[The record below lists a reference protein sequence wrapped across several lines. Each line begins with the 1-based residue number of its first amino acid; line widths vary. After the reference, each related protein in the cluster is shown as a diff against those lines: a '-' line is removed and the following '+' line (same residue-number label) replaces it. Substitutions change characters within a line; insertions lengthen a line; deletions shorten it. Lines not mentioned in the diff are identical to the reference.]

1 MASCFIL
8 LSPYLMERH
17 NTGGMEKPSS
27 GPVLMSPGY
36 EKPVTANRIICEFF
50 ECLVECQGKDRSFRI
65 I

>member
-1 MASCFIL
+1 
-8 LSPYLMERH
+8 MERH

-36 EKPVTANRIICEFF
+36 EKLVTANRIICEFF